1 MPVDGTYGRLS
12 AHKQRT
18 ADLRRRKEKNGKLAK
33 VFSKRDDRDFNF
45 KEVSSEELR
54 EIKKQIQL
62 KARLRKRVTI
72 ISMII
77 AIFIVLFFNNRY
89 NIF

>member
-1 MPVDGTYGRLS
+1 MGL
-12 AHKQRT
+12 T